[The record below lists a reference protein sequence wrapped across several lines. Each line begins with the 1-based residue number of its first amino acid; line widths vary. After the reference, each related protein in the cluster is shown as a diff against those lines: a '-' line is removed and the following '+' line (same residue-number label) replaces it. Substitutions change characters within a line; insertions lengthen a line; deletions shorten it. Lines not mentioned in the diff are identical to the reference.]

1 MIRCYIGLG
10 SNQASPLA
18 QIYGALNAL
27 RRLPGSRLVESSRFY
42 GSRAIG
48 PGEQPDYINAVAA
61 LDTALSPED
70 LLAAL
75 QRIEHQH
82 GRKRDVRWG
91 ARTLDLDILLYGE
104 QYIDNSTL
112 QIPHPRMPMRPFVL
126 APLADLSEEL
136 ARQHSQLSAPA
147 DQWVGSEEL
156 WLIGTEELSQY
167 AE

>member
-18 QIYGALNAL
+18 QIYGALSAL
-27 RRLPGSRLVESSRFY
+27 KRLPGSRFAANSRLY

-48 PGEQPDYINAVAA
+48 PGEQADYMNAVAA
-61 LDTALSPED
+61 LDTALSPEE
-70 LLAAL
+70 LLSAL

-82 GRKRDVRWG
+82 GRQRDIRWG

-104 QYIDNSTL
+104 LRIDNTTL
-112 QIPHPRMPMRPFVL
+112 QIPHPRMHLRPFVL
-126 APLADLSEEL
+126 APLAELSAEL
-136 ARQHSQLSAPA
+136 AEKHNQLTPPPSQWTGT
-147 DQWVGSEEL
+147 DEL
-156 WLIGTEELSQY
+156 WLIDAEELSQH